1 MSIQSIAHRNFVEAF
16 KFEPSH
22 HFHAPGRVNL
32 IGEHTDYND
41 GFVLPAAINFG
52 TFVCAKKREDNL
64 IRACAVNFNK
74 EITEFSLTG
83 DIPACTTHRWSNYLR
98 GVCQVLM
105 QTGYELTGADITIAG
120 DVPYGAGLSSSA
132 ALEIV
137 LIRALLELANIEI
150 DPKKAAL
157 LGQQVENEYIGANT
171 GIMDQLVC
179 ALGQK
184 NQALLIDC
192 RSLESQPVALDSD
205 MAIVIINS
213 NVKRGLV
220 DSEYNLRRAQCNEA
234 AQALNVSHLRDATF
248 SQLENAKTHMS
259 QQVYQRARHIISE
272 NERTLNAASA
282 LKDKNWS
289 RLSELM
295 AQSHA
300 SMRDDFEITVPAID
314 AIVEMVADVIGDRG
328 GVRMTGGGF
337 GGCVVALAP
346 TDLVSDIR
354 QTVMK
359 QYQATF
365 GIKED
370 IYICTAED
378 GAFMA

>member
-74 EITEFSLTG
+74 EITEFSLTR

-137 LIRALLELANIEI
+137 LIRVLLELANIEI

-259 QQVYQRARHIISE
+259 RQVYQRARHIISE

-314 AIVEMVADVIGDRG
+314 AIVEMVADVIGNRG

-346 TDLVSDIR
+346 TDLVPDIR
-354 QTVMK
+354 QTVMT
-359 QYQATF
+359 QYQTTF